1 MGSAQQICYVIPCSM
16 RVQALE
22 KAAKVLSWEPQAAF
36 KHLGAGYSP
45 PRKGPGSGAA
55 SS

>member
-1 MGSAQQICYVIPCSM
+1 MLSRSVMSFCVPL

-22 KAAKVLSWEPQAAF
+22 KAAEVLAWEPQAAF
-36 KHLGAGYSP
+36 KRLRAGYSP